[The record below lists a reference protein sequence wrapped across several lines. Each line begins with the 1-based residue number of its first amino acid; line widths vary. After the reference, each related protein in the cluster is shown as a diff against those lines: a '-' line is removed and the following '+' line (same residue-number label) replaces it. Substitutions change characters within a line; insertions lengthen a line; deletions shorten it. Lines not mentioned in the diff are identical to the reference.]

1 MDFTE
6 IYKQSSG
13 IVAFSP
19 GAHFVL
25 TAVQDRVVI
34 RRADTFQITR
44 TWLSS
49 SDAQSSQVS
58 SRSQG
63 SAKSQ
68 PVQPDAWITHASWSN
83 DSEYLLA
90 ACAKRGV
97 VNIFKLRD
105 ESWNARVNVGT
116 ESLVKAEW
124 APDGTCTYIQYPLHP
139 DRGYGF
145 RPDGRYLIIAERHKS
160 KDTLGVYDASELY
173 RLVRHFPL
181 PTSTL
186 ASLSISPNGDY
197 VAIWEGPMEFR
208 VYILNLSGNT
218 VGSFTPDLD
227 PGYGIRSVVWHPSG
241 FFLLVAG
248 WDDKIHILERLTWG
262 PVALLELQSRIG
274 NPVIVWREPSDWLE
288 KTQGRGFLSY
298 ERLQPP
304 HSIAVGRPDFSK
316 GNPKSGV
323 VQLSF
328 NVSGTLLLA
337 RFESAPTAVF
347 LYAFPSASDH
357 DVPTRPEASVSLAPK
372 LKSVL
377 IHTNPVVAARWNP
390 VRKGSLA
397 ISCGTGS
404 IYLWSDEWVGDDATG
419 ESEEVAECVG
429 IPARQF
435 NAQDIRWAPDGKGL
449 ILLDKEA
456 FCCAFEV
463 EDEEQPV

>member
-1 MDFTE
+1 MFVTNKLRVNS
-6 IYKQSSG
+6 IY
-13 IVAFSP
+13 
-19 GAHFVL
+19 
-25 TAVQDRVVI
+25 
-34 RRADTFQITR
+34 
-44 TWLSS
+44 S
-49 SDAQSSQVS
+49 SD
-58 SRSQG
+58 
-63 SAKSQ
+63 
-68 PVQPDAWITHASWSN
+68 
-83 DSEYLLA
+83 
-90 ACAKRGV
+90 
-97 VNIFKLRD
+97 
-105 ESWNARVNVGT
+105 
-116 ESLVKAEW
+116 
-124 APDGTCTYIQYPLHP
+124 
-139 DRGYGF
+139 
-145 RPDGRYLIIAERHKS
+145 
-160 KDTLGVYDASELY
+160 
-173 RLVRHFPL
+173 
-181 PTSTL
+181 
-186 ASLSISPNGDY
+186 
-197 VAIWEGPMEFR
+197 
-208 VYILNLSGNT
+208 
-218 VGSFTPDLD
+218 
-227 PGYGIRSVVWHPSG
+227 
-241 FFLLVAG
+241 
-248 WDDKIHILERLTWG
+248 
-262 PVALLELQSRIG
+262 
-274 NPVIVWREPSDWLE
+274 
-288 KTQGRGFLSY
+288 

-429 IPARQF
+429 IPASTYRRFHLGSVFHELTGAVIGQF